1 MNGDSSIQLRLV
13 DPPCHAL
20 KLTLVMSGFVTK
32 SYPCQE
38 VGIVINEKN
47 YGLQPLC
54 IGKGGGASS
63 YKFVLPPKL
72 VQADGKVIILL
83 ETPNN
88 VSPRKLGIRSDDRL
102 LGVGIKSLLL
112 EASQN

>member
-54 IGKGGGASS
+54 IGKGGGRRHINS
-63 YKFVLPPKL
+63 FCHQNWCKL
-72 VQADGKVIILL
+72 TGKSLFFLKHPILL
-83 ETPNN
+83 HQENWGLDQMI
-88 VSPRKLGIRSDDRL
+88 VYLA
-102 LGVGIKSLLL
+102 L
-112 EASQN
+112 E

>member
-1 MNGDSSIQLRLV
+1 
-13 DPPCHAL
+13 
-20 KLTLVMSGFVTK
+20 
-32 SYPCQE
+32 
-38 VGIVINEKN
+38 
-47 YGLQPLC
+47 
-54 IGKGGGASS
+54 
-63 YKFVLPPKL
+63 

-83 ETPNN
+83 ETPNT